1 MSGATPRDAWLLDA
15 LPGDAARI
23 DVQGDPEL
31 AQALAGWGYV
41 LDPVHPEAVVL
52 VQHRLAADAV
62 VRAQLDRHPG
72 CAMILDE
79 RLAAADVDRGRS
91 AGAVASRLTAGSAIR
106 AARAARRLRRSG
118 AEVRVLLTGPRTGAH
133 TIRSAGALSA
143 AARSR

>member
-31 AQALAGWGYV
+31 AQALAGWGYA

-62 VRAQLDRHPG
+62 VRALLDRHPG
-72 CAMILDE
+72 CAMILDPF
-79 RLAAADVDRGRS
+79 DFPGREIDC
-91 AGAVASRLTAGSAIR
+91 G
-106 AARAARRLRRSG
+106 
-118 AEVRVLLTGPRTGAH
+118 
-133 TIRSAGALSA
+133 
-143 AARSR
+143 